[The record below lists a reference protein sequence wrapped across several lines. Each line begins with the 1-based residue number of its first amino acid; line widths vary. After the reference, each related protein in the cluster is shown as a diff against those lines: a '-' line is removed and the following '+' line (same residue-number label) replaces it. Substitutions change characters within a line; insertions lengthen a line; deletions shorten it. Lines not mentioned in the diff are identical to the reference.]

1 MKASKK
7 RESSSL
13 TKNKAKIK
21 ELEESIS
28 KLSKETENYEH
39 QLSLIKEKLNKQKEK
54 EICANEDYKKFLNEH
69 LDGKTPYAFVQA
81 NLTNAKKGLE
91 EKTESNNKTNK
102 TSTLSIIVTIVLIAI
117 YAPMFY
123 AFETSTFLCADDV
136 TEVDYDMIDDGVR
149 DCPGGEDEQTSSIWS
164 SDDDTRAE
172 EWEESVGD
180 KSMLLGIGLGTTF
193 GIIGYRLRNVGQRDV
208 STVLENFE
216 ADFYNKHQNNIELAK
231 KLDTKCKG
239 IEKDIVKYDTQI
251 NKLKS
256 KKENLMGQEKELENT
271 LLTIEKVSIKLE
283 KVTTDVEVLI
293 EKIDQHWDSIRDLV
307 PYGKILL

>member
-21 ELEESIS
+21 ELEKSIS
-28 KLSKETENYEH
+28 KLSKETENYEN
-39 QLSLIKEKLNKQKEK
+39 QLSVIKEKLNKQKEN
-54 EICANEDYKKFLNEH
+54 EISANEDYKKFLNEH
-69 LDGKTPYAFVQA
+69 LDGKTPYAFVQT

-91 EKTESNNKTNK
+91 EETESKNKTNEQRL
-102 TSTLSIIVTIVLIAI
+102 LSIITSVVLLALVTPMI
-117 YAPMFY
+117 YVW
-123 AFETSTFLCADDV
+123 ETSTFLCADDV

-149 DCPGGEDEQTSSIWS
+149 DCPGGEDEQTSSWLS

-172 EWEESVGD
+172 EWKSSVGD
-180 KSMLLGIGLGTTF
+180 KGLYIGCGLTITLGGIGYLF
-193 GIIGYRLRNVGQRDV
+193 RNAGQKDV
-208 STVLENFE
+208 VTVLRDFETNFE
-216 ADFYNKHQNNIELAK
+216 NKHQNNIELAK
-231 KLDTKCKG
+231 KLDTKCKH

-256 KKENLMGQEKELENT
+256 KKENLMSQEKELENT

-283 KVTTDVEVLI
+283 KVTTDIEVLI